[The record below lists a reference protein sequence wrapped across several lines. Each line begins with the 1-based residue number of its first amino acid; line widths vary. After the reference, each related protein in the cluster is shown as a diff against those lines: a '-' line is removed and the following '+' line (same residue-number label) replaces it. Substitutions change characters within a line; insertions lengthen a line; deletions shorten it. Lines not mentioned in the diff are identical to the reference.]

1 MSVDGVKY
9 FRRDHMSLSSRI
21 PSTESSGG
29 HKFCVYIT
37 GYCYVMLL
45 RSRVLYGRI
54 LGEFSVYSIQGV
66 DQFADMSAGK
76 YCFFYLTPFQ
86 ILRIVI
92 TGGWQAQR
100 RLNKMIT
107 TESLNVEYS
116 LGTCTSSGIV
126 LAMLY

>member
-1 MSVDGVKY
+1 M
-9 FRRDHMSLSSRI
+9 
-21 PSTESSGG
+21 
-29 HKFCVYIT
+29 
-37 GYCYVMLL
+37 
-45 RSRVLYGRI
+45 LYGRI
-54 LGEFSVYSIQGV
+54 LGKFSVYSIQGV
-66 DQFADMSAGK
+66 GQFADMSAGK